1 MKQVALIFLTTA
13 ELDDFEN
20 LVETKDYTT
29 INNGLSIIGT
39 FTDREIELA
48 INAYHAKVIE
58 INSNEKVV

>member
-1 MKQVALIFLTTA
+1 MKQVALIFLTNA
-13 ELDDFEN
+13 ELYDFEN

-29 INNGLSIIGT
+29 INNELSLIGN